1 MKYSEYREK
10 RREETKA
17 FSMINGIW
25 TLLAYLISYR
35 MKEFL
40 FLIVIILL
48 SWSVFVVM
56 KPEIATTIKKIIIG
70 LLK

>member
-40 FLIVIILL
+40 LLVVVVLL
-48 SWSVFVVM
+48 SWTVFVIV

>member
-10 RREETKA
+10 QKEEAKA
-17 FSMINGIW
+17 FSMVNGLW
-25 TLLAYLISYR
+25 TFLAYLISYR

-40 FLIVIILL
+40 FLVVVILL
-48 SWSVFVVM
+48 SWSIFVIT
-56 KPEIATTIKKIIIG
+56 KPEIAVTIKKIIIG